1 MCDVCCCVIILTP
14 PQHSSGNNV
23 HEIYKRTACKIQ
35 VHQEGLPD
43 TADRRVSF
51 TGTPEQILEAK
62 SLCNALLK
70 DAGNGMVDI
79 HSILHTQGHT
89 TTSGHTHTHTHG
101 HNPLMRIMETDID
114 PDKVRLVI
122 GARGVTIGEV
132 MKRSGCKVFVNQN
145 FPPGESHKV
154 RNIVGIGVSVWV
166 YGYDYAYG
174 YGYKCGY
181 GMEYDHG

>member
-1 MCDVCCCVIILTP
+1 MIMYDMQCV
-14 PQHSSGNNV
+14 GNNV

-51 TGTPEQILEAK
+51 TGTPEQIQEAK
-62 SLCNALLK
+62 ALCNALLK

-79 HSILHTQGHT
+79 HSVLHTQGHT
-89 TTSGHTHTHTHG
+89 TAASSAHTHANG
-101 HNPLMRIMETDID
+101 QSPLVRITESEID
-114 PDKVRLVI
+114 PEKVRLVI

-145 FPPGESHKV
+145 FPAGENHKV
-154 RNIVGIGVSVWV
+154 SCWWRFVDVTVF
-166 YGYDYAYG
+166 
-174 YGYKCGY
+174 
-181 GMEYDHG
+181 